1 MINKSI
7 PTKGVTCSKVE
18 LDDLFNAEEPNDES
32 YHDNTMKAKMNL
44 EKTELRKIVIYMI
57 IIDGQLE
64 VKSHMTLLKKMS
76 LSDIRN
82 KTTCF
87 SYRRTHC

>member
-1 MINKSI
+1 
-7 PTKGVTCSKVE
+7 
-18 LDDLFNAEEPNDES
+18 
-32 YHDNTMKAKMNL
+32 
-44 EKTELRKIVIYMI
+44 MI

-87 SYRRTHC
+87 SFEGLIVKNYN